1 MEFENV
7 KDALKSAME
16 YAESSNLQVDGKP
29 ATAEDIQEMVRE
41 LLYNVADLLGMSE
54 VYLGKYP
61 MPYTLEQ
68 ELLIYYLAKKNVRA
82 LHDELNDKKIK
93 LSDRQ
98 RDLLLRELQ
107 RYQELL
113 YTNRLN
119 RQINI

>member
-1 MEFENV
+1 M
-7 KDALKSAME
+7 
-16 YAESSNLQVDGKP
+16 
-29 ATAEDIQEMVRE
+29 T
-41 LLYNVADLLGMSE
+41 
-54 VYLGKYP
+54 
-61 MPYTLEQ
+61 YTLEQ
-68 ELLIYYLAKKNVRA
+68 ELLIYYLAKKNVRT

>member
-1 MEFENV
+1 MEHENV
-7 KDALKSAME
+7 KDALKAAIE
-16 YAESSNLQVDGKP
+16 IAEAKGIKVDGKP

-41 LLYNVADLLGMSE
+41 LLYNVANLLGMSE

>member
-1 MEFENV
+1 MEHENV
-7 KDALKSAME
+7 KDALKAAIE
-16 YAESSNLQVDGKP
+16 IAEAKGIKVGGKP

-107 RYQELL
+107 RYQELF

>member
-1 MEFENV
+1 MEHENV
-7 KDALKSAME
+7 KDALAAAIE
-16 YAESSNLQVDGKP
+16 IAEAKGIKVDGKP
-29 ATAEDIQEMVRE
+29 ATVHDIQNLTKEH
-41 LLYNVADLLGMSE
+41 LYFIAYLLGLSE
-54 VYLGKYP
+54 LYLGKYP

>member
-1 MEFENV
+1 M
-7 KDALKSAME
+7 
-16 YAESSNLQVDGKP
+16 
-29 ATAEDIQEMVRE
+29 T
-41 LLYNVADLLGMSE
+41 
-54 VYLGKYP
+54 
-61 MPYTLEQ
+61 YTLEQ
-68 ELLIYYLAKKNVRA
+68 ELLIYYLAKKNVRT

-119 RQINI
+119 RQIEITPHGRKG

>member
-1 MEFENV
+1 M
-7 KDALKSAME
+7 
-16 YAESSNLQVDGKP
+16 
-29 ATAEDIQEMVRE
+29 T
-41 LLYNVADLLGMSE
+41 
-54 VYLGKYP
+54 
-61 MPYTLEQ
+61 YTLEQ
-68 ELLIYYLAKKNVRA
+68 ELLIYYLAKKNVRT

-119 RQINI
+119 RQINL

>member
-1 MEFENV
+1 M
-7 KDALKSAME
+7 
-16 YAESSNLQVDGKP
+16 
-29 ATAEDIQEMVRE
+29 T
-41 LLYNVADLLGMSE
+41 
-54 VYLGKYP
+54 
-61 MPYTLEQ
+61 YTLEQ
-68 ELLIYYLAKKNVRA
+68 ELLIYYLAKKNVRT

-119 RQINI
+119 RQIEITPHGRRG

>member
-1 MEFENV
+1 MEHENV
-7 KDALKSAME
+7 KDALKAAIE
-16 YAESSNLQVDGKP
+16 IAEAKGIKVGGKP

>member
-1 MEFENV
+1 
-7 KDALKSAME
+7 
-16 YAESSNLQVDGKP
+16 
-29 ATAEDIQEMVRE
+29 
-41 LLYNVADLLGMSE
+41 
-54 VYLGKYP
+54 

-68 ELLIYYLAKKNVRA
+68 ELLIYYLAKKNVRT

-119 RQINI
+119 RQINL